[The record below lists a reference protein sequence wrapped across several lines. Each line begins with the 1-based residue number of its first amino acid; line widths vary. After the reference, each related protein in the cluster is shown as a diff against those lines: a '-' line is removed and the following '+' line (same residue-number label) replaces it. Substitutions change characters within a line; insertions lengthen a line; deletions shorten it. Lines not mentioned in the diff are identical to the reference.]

1 MGGLNLNSLDY
12 SKSPPATNVF
22 NLGFH
27 HTIFPL
33 FNRPTKVAKTS
44 AAATDHLMSNT
55 FLQAEISNGI
65 IKTEI
70 SDYFPIFATMKI
82 TITENRKQMWSE
94 RKNHPKGSKSYRK
107 FLRKRTC
114 KNKKNKIIQKTITFK
129 IRRKNVRTIL
139 STPGKYLKK
148 WLVNPK
154 SKRLFSKSLDYQQ
167 IRGN

>member
-1 MGGLNLNSLDY
+1 MEGLNLNSLDY
-12 SKSPPATNVF
+12 SKSPSAANAF

-82 TITENRKQMWSE
+82 TITENRKQM
-94 RKNHPKGSKSYRK
+94 
-107 FLRKRTC
+107 
-114 KNKKNKIIQKTITFK
+114 
-129 IRRKNVRTIL
+129 
-139 STPGKYLKK
+139 
-148 WLVNPK
+148 
-154 SKRLFSKSLDYQQ
+154 
-167 IRGN
+167 